1 MQFILCCMPLNFRI
15 MKQKPIR
22 VEKEKVYK
30 DIEYQV
36 GTYEGHPIMGVMTI
50 EEQKDIEKVEGL
62 TVSDVIDMNIS
73 SYRDWQCDC

>member
-1 MQFILCCMPLNFRI
+1 

-22 VEKEKVYK
+22 VEKKRVWE
-30 DIEYQV
+30 DITYQV
-36 GTYEGHPIMGVMTI
+36 GNYEGIPITETMTV
-50 EEQKDIEKVEGL
+50 EEQKEIEKIEGL

>member
-1 MQFILCCMPLNFRI
+1 

-22 VEKEKVYK
+22 VEKEKVHK

-36 GTYEGHPIMGVMTI
+36 GTFEGHPIMAVMTI
-50 EEQKDIEKVEGL
+50 EEQKDIEKVKGL